1 MKKLFSLCLLLTVTL
16 SLLMGC
22 GSMPP
27 KIDRGDWALSYV
39 LDEKD
44 NILFVSSERAPL
56 LSDSENHPIL
66 EATLSAK
73 GGDFTITDTTN
84 GKTYTGTYSDID
96 VMSPDAVDYKVKMG
110 KTKGRALVL
119 IGYDEEED
127 PVYTLSITVGDYTMV
142 FVPQK

>member
-1 MKKLFSLCLLLTVTL
+1 MKKNLSILFLLTVIL
-16 SLLMGC
+16 SLLVGC

-27 KIDRGDWALSYV
+27 KIDRGTWELSYV
-39 LDEKD
+39 LGENDAV
-44 NILFVSSERAPL
+44 LFVSSERAPL
-56 LSDSENHPIL
+56 LSEDAVPLL
-66 EATLSAK
+66 EATLTAK

-110 KTKGRALVL
+110 KTKGRALAL
-119 IGYDEEED
+119 IGYDEEKN